1 LTLDIIGLAALNVEL
16 NCQTSASF
24 VARTFQ
30 ELNYVQE
37 LLGDPTSIHQLNILL
52 HWRRYRAWREMNS
65 WLKDQIRAH
74 LASAEQRIK
83 AHDIIDLAIHEFG
96 STVSVGDY
104 AESAGAFIFAGYDT
118 TSTTLSWLFY
128 TLSQYPNVL
137 RRMRDEHTRVF
148 GPDGHDSEKI
158 CAQILEKPAKL
169 SELKYTLQ
177 CIREILRLYPPASTA
192 RMSLDPKYAAL

>member
-1 LTLDIIGLAALNVEL
+1 VEL

-52 HWRRYRAWREMNS
+52 HWRRYQAWRQMNN
-65 WLKDQIRAH
+65 WLKEQIRVH
-74 LASAEQRIK
+74 VVSAQQKSK
-83 AHDIIDLAIHEFG
+83 AQDIIDLAIHEFG
-96 STVSVGDY
+96 STVSVSDY

-128 TLSQYPNVL
+128 TLSQYPDVL
-137 RRMRDEHTRVF
+137 RKMREEHARVF
-148 GPDGHDSEKI
+148 GDGDDSEDI

-177 CIREILRLYPPASTA
+177 CIKEILRLYPPASTA
-192 RMSLDPKYAAL
+192 RMSPDPKYVTSQQN